1 MNETS
6 PPRRRWGSLGAL
18 FAGLLA
24 IVVLSTATDLALHR
38 SGVFPPEGQP
48 MVGGLWVLAT
58 AYRVVYAV
66 AGCYLAARLAPDRP
80 LWHALAL
87 GWIGVVLS
95 TFGTVATWG
104 MGHGAGLW
112 PEVVSHQPHRHVIAV
127 CLVGRGARSAPWRR
141 ALAGTSGVPGVRA
154 AW

>member
-48 MVGGLWVLAT
+48 MVGALWVLAT

-87 GWIGVVLS
+87 GWVGVGLS

-104 MGHGAGLW
+104 MGPAFGPKWYPISLIVTSLPCAWLGGELA
-112 PEVVSHQPHRHVIAV
+112 QR
-127 CLVGRGARSAPWRR
+127 RGAAR
-141 ALAGTSGVPGVRA
+141 
-154 AW
+154 